1 MHLFVGKIGII
12 KSLAIGDFTVNM
24 GQGLVQWLLIMLT
37 GFVVSIA
44 YGAILTLYADAVD
57 ASRQGE
63 ILGISIAVVNL
74 AWGVSSI
81 VAGYLTAT
89 SPWAPIGLAVALMM
103 LSFLA
108 ALALPPPRDKAEG
121 PQRAQRTA
129 A

>member
-1 MHLFVGKIGII
+1 
-12 KSLAIGDFTVNM
+12 
-24 GQGLVQWLLIMLT
+24 MLT

-57 ASRQGE
+57 ASRQGQ
-63 ILGISIAVVNL
+63 ILGISISVVCF

-89 SPWAPIGLAVALMM
+89 SPWIPIVMASALMA
-103 LSFLA
+103 LSFA
-108 ALALPPPRDKAEG
+108 VSLALPPPRDKAEA
-121 PQRAQRTA
+121 PQRPERTA